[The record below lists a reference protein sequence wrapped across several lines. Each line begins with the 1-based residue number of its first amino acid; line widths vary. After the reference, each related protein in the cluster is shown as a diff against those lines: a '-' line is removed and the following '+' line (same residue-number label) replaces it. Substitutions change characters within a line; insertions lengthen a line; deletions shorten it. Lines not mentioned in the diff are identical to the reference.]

1 MAWKWIAPEFGDI
14 DVLQFVETE
23 LPAPGA
29 GEVTIRV
36 RAAGVNPADYKHIGR
51 GSDRSLL
58 PLPVGYEVSGVIAA
72 IGPGA
77 EIASGGGAVGDEVLA
92 FRVRGGYASELNVP
106 ARDVFAKPASLDF
119 PEAANLLLA
128 GTTAAEMLHVT
139 KVGEGDIVL
148 LHAASGAVGVSVA
161 QQAARLGAR
170 VIGTA
175 GEHSFPTLRRFGVE
189 PVAYGPGLEDRV
201 RALAPEGVDAALDA
215 AGTQE
220 AAEVSA
226 ALLRDRSRAVTI
238 VANPHSEQAGF
249 IAIGGAM
256 PDSAAYRDS
265 VRAELI
271 AQAAGGSLVVPLAQG
286 YPLRE
291 AREALTFL
299 KEGHPGG
306 KLWLVP

>member
-29 GEVTIRV
+29 GEVTIQV

-106 ARDVFAKPASLDF
+106 ARDVFAKPASLGF

-170 VIGTA
+170 LIGTA
-175 GEHSFPTLRRFGVE
+175 GEHSFATLRRFGVE

-201 RALAPEGVDAALDA
+201 RALAPQGVDAALDA

-220 AAEVSA
+220 AAEVSS

-238 VANPHSEQAGF
+238 VANPHAEQAGF

-256 PDSAAYRDS
+256 PESAAYRDS

-271 AQAAGGSLVVPLAQG
+271 AQAAEGSLVVPLAQG

-299 KEGHPGG
+299 QEGHPGG